1 MGESGAG
8 GNVLCIVG
16 VFIIII
22 IIMAVLGLHCSACV
36 SYMILIPPPGI
47 ELVSPALE
55 GGFLYWTTREAP
67 KMFNSIPTSTH

>member
-8 GNVLCIVG
+8 GNVLCIVV

-36 SYMILIPPPGI
+36 SYMILVPPPGI

-55 GGFLYWTTREAP
+55 GGFLY
-67 KMFNSIPTSTH
+67 